1 MQIQQQKQS
10 DDLHSYMS
18 LYPVLLNYNTL
29 ASVSSDK
36 ENSSSTLQQQQYSQ
50 CTVKKE
56 NTMIDQTS
64 TLNNELR
71 TSLLP
76 TSSRSLLS
84 MPSLPLPT
92 SSTVVTSNQG
102 GVREKLRGSR
112 KRSLVSRSWNA
123 RFQEL
128 LQFRRVNNH
137 CLVPRIYHENPKLS
151 QWVQKQRHQRKRKI
165 QGLFSTLSDERQELL
180 DNMAGFCW
188 DSHQAVWN
196 ERFQSLEVFHMNHGH
211 CLVPSNHP
219 DSSLCNWVRYQK
231 KQFRLYQAGSKSSMD
246 EERFLHLLSI
256 GFE

>member
-1 MQIQQQKQS
+1 MQIQQQQQS

-18 LYPVLLNYNTL
+18 LYPVLLNYNTV
-29 ASVSSDK
+29 ASVSD
-36 ENSSSTLQQQQYSQ
+36 EESSSTIQQQKYSP

-56 NTMIDQTS
+56 ATIIDQTS
-64 TLNNELR
+64 TLNDELR

-84 MPSLPLPT
+84 MPSLPT

-123 RFQEL
+123 QFQEL
-128 LQFRRVNNH
+128 LQFRRVNHH
-137 CLVPRIYHENPKLS
+137 CLVPRVYHENPKLS
-151 QWVQKQRHQRKRKI
+151 QWVQKQRHQRKRKN

-180 DNMAGFCW
+180 SNLAGFCW

-211 CLVPSNHP
+211 CLVPSNHL

-231 KQFRLYQAGSKSSMD
+231 KQFRLFQAGSKSSLD

>member
-1 MQIQQQKQS
+1 MQIQQQQQS

-18 LYPVLLNYNTL
+18 LYPVLLNYNTV
-29 ASVSSDK
+29 ASVSD
-36 ENSSSTLQQQQYSQ
+36 EESSSTIQQQKYSP

-56 NTMIDQTS
+56 ATIIDQTS
-64 TLNNELR
+64 TLNDELR

-84 MPSLPLPT
+84 MPSLPT

-123 RFQEL
+123 QFQEL
-128 LQFRRVNNH
+128 LQFRRVNHH
-137 CLVPRIYHENPKLS
+137 CLVPRVYHENPKLS
-151 QWVQKQRHQRKRKI
+151 QWVQKQRHQRKRKN

-180 DNMAGFCW
+180 SNLAGFCW

-196 ERFQSLEVFHMNHGH
+196 ERFQSLEVFHMDYGH
-211 CLVPSNHP
+211 CTVPSNHP
-219 DSSLCNWVRYQK
+219 DSSLFNWVRYQR
-231 KQFRLYQAGSKSSMD
+231 KQFQLYQAGSSKSSMD

-256 GFE
+256 GFK